1 MSISKNKR
9 QFTVSVL
16 SSLIALAL
24 AGCGGS
30 DGSDSESSSTSS
42 YSIQAID
49 GYLVNADVYADID
62 GSNTY
67 TSADTLITTTGE
79 NGTATI
85 PAEYKDYSLIVKI
98 KAGVTSDSDS
108 GVVTSN
114 KQLIAEAG
122 SAVITPFST
131 YAVQTNQ
138 TLEEVATSLNVDVST
153 INSDYVAAQSNSD
166 TTTSNSATKA
176 HLLARSIN
184 QTLAES
190 LAAED
195 TDTLTSTVTKISSA
209 VDETYAEA
217 ENNGTVDELNDEVV
231 TVDDSGSAAVE
242 SQSSSSLLNNMA
254 GNTYYGMS
262 TNNAYLVEEG
272 LAIMTVGTDDN
283 SDNIVTISVTN
294 DKNTTPYSVE
304 ATFSGNQY
312 SFTEDS
318 ETSTETSLYY
328 ADDALNSA
336 EITLQVTNDG
346 DLYYYTTQNINGGF
360 SLHNITASEL
370 IGKTFYMI
378 FDDAGDSSKT
388 SDPTFV
394 TLAFDSEAVTVTEGT
409 ESSTHS
415 WSINSD
421 GELVIEDF
429 ANDNGDSWSVKA
441 VAQTDS
447 LLVVATEIE
456 GIPVFLFND
465 KDTANNVYATWN
477 SLLD

>member
-1 MSISKNKR
+1 M
-9 QFTVSVL
+9 
-16 SSLIALAL
+16 
-24 AGCGGS
+24 
-30 DGSDSESSSTSS
+30 
-42 YSIQAID
+42 
-49 GYLVNADVYADID
+49 
-62 GSNTY
+62 
-67 TSADTLITTTGE
+67 
-79 NGTATI
+79 
-85 PAEYKDYSLIVKI
+85 
-98 KAGVTSDSDS
+98 
-108 GVVTSN
+108 
-114 KQLIAEAG
+114 
-122 SAVITPFST
+122 
-131 YAVQTNQ
+131 
-138 TLEEVATSLNVDVST
+138 DVST
-153 INSDYVAAQSNSD
+153 INSDYVAAQNNSD

-360 SLHNITASEL
+360 TLHNITASEL

-394 TLAFDSEAVTVTEGT
+394 TLAFDSESVTVTEGT